1 MLLERK
7 QTMSRDSRWSNFF
20 ISLWLALCGAPWAWA
35 AEPRLFYDGKTITML
50 ISTSPGG
57 ATDVAGR
64 LVSRHLG
71 KYIPGHPNIIAQN
84 MPGAGGIV
92 SANYL
97 ANVAKPDGLTILAV
111 NRANYLEQMVCRPE
125 VKLDFRKL
133 NWIGSFNRAP
143 MMIVCRKDTPYSSID
158 AMRKFLRASAKAGP
172 AASVTSS

>member
-1 MLLERK
+1 MARYA
-7 QTMSRDSRWSNFF
+7 TCSM
-20 ISLWLALCGAPWAWA
+20 ISAIALMAVCCA
-35 AEPRLFYDGKTITML
+35 AFARAADQRPFYEGKTINMI

-64 LVSRHLG
+64 LAARYLG

-97 ANVAKPDGLTILAV
+97 ANIAKPDGLTILAV
-111 NRANYLEQMVCRPE
+111 NRANYLEQMVGRPE

-133 NWIGSFNRAP
+133 NWVGSFNRAP
-143 MMIVCRKDTPYSSID
+143 MMIVCRKDTPYSTLC
-158 AMRKFLRASAKAGP
+158 AQQKFLRASAKAGP